1 MVSRRWVTVPLIAA
15 AAAAGCERPLS
26 EPDDVQRATISNQ
39 IQGHRSFDEKMAEL
53 NLDIPGFAGL
63 WYDSAGRLTIGL
75 VDLSQKEKARSV
87 VATFMGNRAM
97 ARIRPVDPAQFAFVK
112 MTFSFSELKATFD
125 RVSDEILERH
135 DVHGI
140 GIDERNN
147 AITALVASAQVTSQ
161 VAEAL
166 RAAGVPDAQASV
178 LVRPPTVINQTLAD
192 DDNPLRGA
200 FNIGSQNS
208 GHGSCTS
215 AFNVRF
221 SGNNNTYIATASH
234 CSKTQG
240 GLDTGAY
247 AWYNTNGWVGYEAY
261 DVGWITCGSY
271 KCQDADVALVDYS
284 LGGRTPAFGKI
295 ANTTGWGSTT
305 VSQTDTLSIIGIE
318 LYPILNETVQRLGLV
333 TGKTVGDIYDTCVD
347 VKGTTGTPPVETG
360 YKIRCSTQ
368 ANYGGSP
375 GDSGGPVFSGGL
387 GVVLYGVNWG
397 SHTFSG
403 MLQIEN
409 YYTYYGAMSYY

>member
-1 MVSRRWVTVPLIAA
+1 
-15 AAAAGCERPLS
+15 
-26 EPDDVQRATISNQ
+26 VQRATISNQ

-347 VKGTTGTPPVETG
+347 VKGTTGTPPGRNRIQNQVLNAGELRG
-360 YKIRCSTQ
+360 QSRRQ
-368 ANYGGSP
+368 RRP
-375 GDSGGPVFSGGL
+375 GVQRWSGRRPLRSQL
-387 GVVLYGVNWG
+387 GIAHVQRNASDRELLHVLRSHVVL
-397 SHTFSG
+397 
-403 MLQIEN
+403 L
-409 YYTYYGAMSYY
+409 TYDRRRIIHSDALNRSWSRE